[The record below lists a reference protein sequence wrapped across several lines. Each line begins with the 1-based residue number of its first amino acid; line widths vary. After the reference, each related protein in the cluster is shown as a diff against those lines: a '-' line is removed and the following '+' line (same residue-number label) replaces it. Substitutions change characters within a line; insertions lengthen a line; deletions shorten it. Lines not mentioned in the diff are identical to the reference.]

1 MAQTALITGAS
12 TGIGYELARIFAA
25 RGYHLVVV
33 ARDEQKL
40 GALAELVTRQHGTKV
55 AVIPQDLS
63 GPSAAEQVA
72 QALARHGLTVDVLVN
87 NAGIGLYGEFASGD
101 WAAQQQLLQL
111 NIMTLAHLTR
121 LLLPSM
127 IARRQGKILNIAST
141 AGFQPGPLM
150 ALYYASKAF
159 VLSFSEAIANEL
171 AGSGV
176 TVTAL
181 CPGPTTTEFQRR
193 AGVEH
198 TRLMSG
204 RIMDAKRVAQAGF
217 DELMAGKAIVVPGF
231 RNRLLVWLLRLV
243 PRSFAVRVVRAIQ
256 EERRPAQG
264 R

>member
-63 GPSAAEQVA
+63 SPSAAEQVA
-72 QALARHGLTVDVLVN
+72 QALARHGLAVDVLVN
-87 NAGIGLYGEFASGD
+87 NAGIGLYGEFARGD

-127 IARRQGKILNIAST
+127 IERRQGKILNIAST
-141 AGFQPGPLM
+141 AAFQPGPLM

-171 AGSGV
+171 AGTGV

-181 CPGPTTTEFQRR
+181 CPGPTTTEFQRK

-204 RIMDAKRVAQAGF
+204 RIMDARHVAQAGF
-217 DELMAGKAIVVPGF
+217 DGLMAGKAIVVPGF
-231 RNRLLVWLLRLV
+231 RNRLLVWLVRLM
-243 PRSFAVRVVRAIQ
+243 PRSFVVRVVRGIQ
-256 EERRPAQG
+256 EERRPVPG